1 MEKIQEA
8 LKKAKQQRNQSELIN
23 PPAKTQPQNIT
34 PTTQSTAIDDINYT
48 QTKVVPI
55 SEQTLKEN
63 RLVASIEGHEN
74 ADVFRVL
81 RTKVLHKMRKDNI
94 NSLAVTSPTISNGK
108 SVVSA
113 NLAIAIAMEMN
124 QTVMLVDLD
133 LRRPSL
139 HKYFGIETD
148 KGLADYLLDDIEL
161 NEILIHPSIDRLVLL
176 PAGRA
181 LPQSSELLS
190 TPKMIN
196 LVEDITSR
204 YASRII
210 IFDIPPLLGLDDAL
224 TLLPN
229 VHASLLVVEEG
240 GNTKEEVQQSLQL
253 LENINMLGTVY
264 NKSKIS
270 KASPYYL

>member
-1 MEKIQEA
+1 MERIREA
-8 LKKAKQQRNQSELIN
+8 LKKAKQQRDQGEQNDS
-23 PPAKTQPQNIT
+23 PAKSQSKNSI
-34 PTTQSTAIDDINYT
+34 PTAQSNYSAGEINYT

-55 SEQTLKEN
+55 SEQRLKEN
-63 RLVASIEGHEN
+63 RLVAGIEGHEN
-74 ADVFRVL
+74 VDVFRVL
-81 RTKVLHKMRKDNI
+81 RTKVLHKMRKENI
-94 NSLAVTSPTISNGK
+94 NSLAITSPKKNSGK
-108 SVVSA
+108 SVISA

-133 LRRPSL
+133 LRKPSL

-148 KGLADYLLDDIEL
+148 KGLSDYLLDDAEL
-161 NEILIHPSIDRLVLL
+161 NEMLVHPSIERLVLL

-190 TPKMIN
+190 TPKMMN
-196 LVEDITSR
+196 LVEEITNR

-210 IFDIPPLLGLDDAL
+210 IFDLPPLLGLDDAL

-240 GNTKEEVQQSLQL
+240 GNTKEEVHQSLRL
-253 LENINMLGTVY
+253 LENMNLLGTVY
-264 NKSKIS
+264 NKAKQF
-270 KASPYYL
+270 KHLAY